1 MTESTVCDI
10 LVIGGGIAGLS
21 LAAELAS
28 RLAGA
33 EESAESAEGAAGA
46 AGAARTSGSA
56 GRDSGGGRVVLVE
69 AESTLGYHTSSRS
82 ARQLIPSYG
91 PQVIQDLTLRTLAL
105 IRAAEANLP
114 EPILA
119 PRSFLLIGDED
130 SVRDRASS
138 HMHPVMP
145 AEALGLAPEL
155 RPDAFSAA
163 GLDTT
168 SVACNTD
175 ALLEYH
181 RARLTAAGGRILTGR
196 RVQTARRV
204 GDPGSDRW
212 EAVAGGM
219 RVEAPVVINAA
230 GAWADILAGTFGAR
244 PLGLTPYRRTAAVVD
259 VERPLDAGAPMVA
272 DAEDRFYYRPEGRQ
286 VLISPSERE
295 PSVAEDA
302 RPREA
307 DVRAL
312 VELVNGVTTMG
323 ITGVARAWT
332 GLRTE
337 APDGLPVVGWDV
349 AVPGFFW
356 LAGQGGYGF
365 QTSSAIAELAAGILL
380 DGDGENSAREAL
392 SPARLQV

>member
-1 MTESTVCDI
+1 MTADISCDV

-28 RLAGA
+28 RLAASPETRGR
-33 EESAESAEGAAGA
+33 AG
-46 AGAARTSGSA
+46 G
-56 GRDSGGGRVVLVE
+56 VVLVE
-69 AESTLGYHTSSRS
+69 AEPTLGYHTSSRS

-91 PQVIQDLTLRTLAL
+91 PPVIQDLTLRTLAL
-105 IRAAEANLP
+105 IRAAEADLP

-119 PRSFLLIGDED
+119 PRSFLLIGDEEA
-130 SVRDRASS
+130 VRDRASA

-155 RPDAFSAA
+155 RPETFSAA

-168 SVACNTD
+168 SVSCNTD
-175 ALLEYH
+175 ALLEFH
-181 RARLTAAGGRILTGR
+181 RARLLAAGGRIITG
-196 RVQTARRV
+196 Q
-204 GDPGSDRW
+204 
-212 EAVAGGM
+212 
-219 RVEAPVVINAA
+219 RVEAARQAGEGTQWKVSAPGMRFQASTVVNAA
-230 GAWADILAGTFGAR
+230 GAWADTLAGVFGAQSLR
-244 PLGLTPYRRTAAVVD
+244 LTPYRRTAAVVE
-259 VERPLDAGAPMVA
+259 VERPLEAGAPMVA
-272 DAEDRFYYRPEGRQ
+272 DASDRFYYRPEGRQ
-286 VLISPSERE
+286 VLISPSESE

-302 RPREA
+302 RPRNA
-307 DVRAL
+307 DVQAL
-312 VELVNGVTTMG
+312 VKVVNSVTTMG

-337 APDGLPVVGWDV
+337 APDGVPVVGWDP

-380 DGDGENSAREAL
+380 GEAGGKEARNAL
-392 SPARLQV
+392 SPARVQV

>member
-1 MTESTVCDI
+1 MV
-10 LVIGGGIAGLS
+10 VGGGIAGLS
-21 LAAELAS
+21 LAAELAA
-28 RLAGA
+28 RL
-33 EESAESAEGAAGA
+33 EGSNPRGP
-46 AGAARTSGSA
+46 SGS
-56 GRDSGGGRVVLVE
+56 VVLVE
-69 AESTLGYHTSSRS
+69 AEPTLGYHTSSRS

-91 PQVIQDLTLRTLAL
+91 PPVIQDLTLRTLAL
-105 IRAAEANLP
+105 IRAAEAHLS

-119 PRSFLLIGDED
+119 PRSFLLIGDEE

-138 HMHPVMP
+138 HMHPVMQ

-155 RPDAFSAA
+155 KPEAFSAA

-181 RARLTAAGGRILTGR
+181 RARLTGAGGRIVMGERVEAARLTGE
-196 RVQTARRV
+196 
-204 GDPGSDRW
+204 PGSGQW
-212 EAVAGGM
+212 EVMTPGL
-219 RVEAPVVINAA
+219 RFEAPVVVNAA
-230 GAWADILAGTFGAR
+230 GAWADTLAGIFGAR

-259 VERPLDAGAPMVA
+259 VERPLEDGAPMVA
-272 DAEDRFYYRPEGRQ
+272 DAADRFYYRREGRQ

-295 PSVAEDA
+295 ASVAEDS
-302 RPREA
+302 RPRDE
-307 DVRAL
+307 DVQAL
-312 VELVNGVTTMG
+312 VELVNSVTTMG

-337 APDGLPVVGWDV
+337 APDGLPVVGWDP
-349 AVPGFFW
+349 AVSGFFW

-380 DGDGENSAREAL
+380 AAGAENDAREAL
-392 SPARLQV
+392 SPARTGV